1 MCALGPCSSESRAGQ
16 DAQLRGGALP
26 VNSSCSMPTA
36 TVLPSSILVV
46 ATCRED
52 LHQRGHQGEVLVLGV
67 LGGRRR
73 GVGHAH
79 VVAAGGQCVSGGSRR
94 ARARFLASGTPT
106 GPAGTS
112 PTGFGNP
119 RARLRSTT
127 RSPDRATVALVAS
140 GYPTVPPGVAKVHA
154 GRGRR
159 ATRVRPRWGMS
170 PTLGGRPS
178 GTLHRRCD
186 TDEVDGRGPVFL
198 RDGSGPVRA
207 HPSLIP
213 HFLIPSWIT
222 GRERDRRCRA
232 GGPPVLMRSRSPRV
246 ASGVWR

>member
-1 MCALGPCSSESRAGQ
+1 MECPRTGKNGGPARPAAGPSRQQGSRSMCALGPCSSESRAGQ
-16 DAQLRGGALP
+16 DAQWRGGALP

-67 LGGRRR
+67 LGGWRR

-79 VVAAGGQCVSGGSRR
+79 VVAVGGQCVSGGSPR

-140 GYPTVPPGVAKVHA
+140 GYPTVPPGSQRCMPDEADGQPGF
-154 GRGRR
+154 GRG
-159 ATRVRPRWGMS
+159 
-170 PTLGGRPS
+170 GG
-178 GTLHRRCD
+178 
-186 TDEVDGRGPVFL
+186 
-198 RDGSGPVRA
+198 
-207 HPSLIP
+207 
-213 HFLIPSWIT
+213 
-222 GRERDRRCRA
+222 
-232 GGPPVLMRSRSPRV
+232 
-246 ASGVWR
+246 